1 MAARLLKVMHPE
13 LARKNVS
20 FSNIWRLFGTK
31 SESVVYS
38 EHGDPEK
45 VLRLENAETGEFGRN
60 SVSVRMLAAP
70 INPADI
76 NQIQGTYPL
85 KPSLPA
91 VGGNEGVGEVI
102 ETGKDVQN
110 LNTGDQVILR
120 SDQCLGSW
128 CRHLVVSEDQVLK
141 IPNGLP
147 VEAAATVSVNPC
159 TAFRLL
165 KDFEDL
171 QPGDTVIQNGANS
184 SVGQA
189 LIQIA
194 AAWSLITVNIIRS
207 RPNVEELK
215 NHLKDLGANFV
226 ITEEDL
232 KSPEMKEIVKNIKRP
247 KLALNCVG
255 GKSSMSLFRY
265 LAPKG
270 TMVTYGGMSRQPVTV
285 PTGSLI
291 FDDVN
296 VRGFWM
302 SKWNAEHQKDAIKL
316 NMVEEVC
323 QLVQNGQL
331 ASPPCT
337 KHALKD
343 FKTAISEALRPYSET
358 KQLLIM
364 TE

>member
-1 MAARLLKVMHPE
+1 M
-13 LARKNVS
+13 
-20 FSNIWRLFGTK
+20 
-31 SESVVYS
+31 
-38 EHGDPEK
+38 
-45 VLRLENAETGEFGRN
+45 
-60 SVSVRMLAAP
+60 
-70 INPADI
+70 
-76 NQIQGTYPL
+76 
-85 KPSLPA
+85 
-91 VGGNEGVGEVI
+91 GEVI
-102 ETGKDVQN
+102 EVGKDVQS

-120 SDQCLGSW
+120 ADQCLGSW
-128 CRHLVVSEDQVLK
+128 CRQLVVSEDQVLK
-141 IPNGLP
+141 IPIGLP

-184 SVGQA
+184 GVGQA

-194 AAWSLITVNIIRS
+194 AAWGLSTVNVIRN

-215 NHLKDLGANFV
+215 NHLKNLGANFV
-226 ITEEDL
+226 ITEEDV
-232 KSPEMKEIVKNIKRP
+232 KSPEMKEIIKNVKPP

-255 GKSSMSLFRY
+255 GKSSMNLFRY

-302 SKWNAEHQKDAIKL
+302 SHWNAEHQKDAIKL
-316 NMVEEVC
+316 NMMEEVC
-323 QLVQNGQL
+323 EMVQNGQL
-331 ASPPCT
+331 TSPPCK
-337 KHALKD
+337 KHSLKN
-343 FKTAISEALRPYSET
+343 FKTAISEALKPHPKT

>member
-1 MAARLLKVMHPE
+1 M
-13 LARKNVS
+13 
-20 FSNIWRLFGTK
+20 
-31 SESVVYS
+31 
-38 EHGDPEK
+38 
-45 VLRLENAETGEFGRN
+45 
-60 SVSVRMLAAP
+60 
-70 INPADI
+70 
-76 NQIQGTYPL
+76 
-85 KPSLPA
+85 
-91 VGGNEGVGEVI
+91 GEVI

-110 LNTGDQVILR
+110 LNTGDKVILR

-159 TAFRLL
+159 TAL
-165 KDFEDL
+165 
-171 QPGDTVIQNGANS
+171 GDTVIQNGANS

-194 AAWSLITVNIIRS
+194 AAWGLITVNIIRS

-232 KSPEMKEIVKNIKRP
+232 KSPEIVKNIERP

-343 FKTAISEALRPYSET
+343 FKTAISEALRPYSKT